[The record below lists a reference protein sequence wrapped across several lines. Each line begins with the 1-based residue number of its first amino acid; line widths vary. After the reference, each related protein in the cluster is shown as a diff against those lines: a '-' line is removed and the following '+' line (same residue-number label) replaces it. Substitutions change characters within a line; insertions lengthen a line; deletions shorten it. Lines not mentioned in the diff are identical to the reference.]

1 LIITKGMVMVKRT
14 QSLVTIESFA
24 VMMGG
29 DAQLADAHLRLV
41 MQNSLATGKC
51 TQSVV
56 RKKS

>member
-1 LIITKGMVMVKRT
+1 MVMVKRT

-24 VMMGG
+24 VMVGG